1 IKSKSP
7 SMKDERASMPRV
19 RIAVIGSS
27 RVGKS
32 GKLVQQF
39 AITVSSLRRFYPSI
53 CLHYVFLSD
62 LLYRQTVP
70 INGTPVELEVI
81 DVSGSNSDKFPAEQ
95 IQWADACLLVYA
107 VTDRSSFEYATEV
120 LSALKRAPTGGS
132 PAHGPAGAAAPMP
145 LALLG
150 NKTDLDHLRQV
161 TTKEG
166 QAISA
171 AHGASFSEAS
181 VADNSGDLYRCV
193 DRLLAEVRTPQRT
206 RKFSVTKMLGSLIGG
221 SGNSQTNRSGSMV
234 ACPRVP
240 APARPPLAAAAP

>member
-1 IKSKSP
+1 
-7 SMKDERASMPRV
+7 MRDERSSTPRV

-32 GKLVQQF
+32 ALIVRYL
-39 AITVSSLRRFYPSI
+39 TRRYIGEYHSNT
-53 CLHYVFLSD
+53 D

-81 DVSGSNSDKFPAEQ
+81 DVSGSNSDKFPTEQ
-95 IQWADACLLVYA
+95 IQWADACLLVYS

-120 LSALKRAPTGGS
+120 LSALKRAPPNGGS
-132 PAHGPAGAAAPMP
+132 PAHSAGGAAAQMP

-161 TTKEG
+161 PTKEG
-166 QAISA
+166 QTLSA
-171 AHGASFSEAS
+171 TYGASFSEAS

-193 DRLLAEVRTPQRT
+193 DKLLAEVRTPQRT

-221 SGNSQTNRSGSMV
+221 TTNSAHTSRSGSMV

-240 APARPPLAAAAP
+240 APSRPALAAAAP

>member
-1 IKSKSP
+1 
-7 SMKDERASMPRV
+7 MRDERAGPPRV

-32 GKLVQQF
+32 ALIVRYL
-39 AITVSSLRRFYPSI
+39 TRRYIGEYHSNT
-53 CLHYVFLSD
+53 D
-62 LLYRQTVP
+62 LLYKQTVP
-70 INGTPVELEVI
+70 INGMPVELEVI
-81 DVSGSNSDKFPAEQ
+81 DVSGSNTDKFPAEQ
-95 IQWADACLLVYA
+95 IQWADACLLVYS

-120 LSALKRAPTGGS
+120 LNTLKKNPPHGS
-132 PAHGPAGAAAPMP
+132 PAHGAPSAAMP

-161 TTKEG
+161 PTKEG
-166 QAISA
+166 QAMSQ

-193 DRLLAEVRTPQRT
+193 DRLLADVRLPQRT
-206 RKFSVTKMLGSLIGG
+206 RKFSVTKMLGSLIGTTTNS
-221 SGNSQTNRSGSMV
+221 SGTSRSGSVV

-240 APARPPLAAAAP
+240 APSRPPLAAAAP

>member
-1 IKSKSP
+1 
-7 SMKDERASMPRV
+7 MRDERASTPRV

-32 GKLVQQF
+32 ALIVRYL
-39 AITVSSLRRFYPSI
+39 TRRYIGEYHSNT
-53 CLHYVFLSD
+53 D

-70 INGTPVELEVI
+70 INGMPVELEVI
-81 DVSGSNSDKFPAEQ
+81 DVSGSNADKFPAEQ
-95 IQWADACLLVYA
+95 IQWADACLLVYS
-107 VTDRSSFEYATEV
+107 VTDRNSFEYATEV
-120 LSALKRAPTGGS
+120 LNTLKRSPPQGS
-132 PAHGPAGAAAPMP
+132 PAHGPTPSPSTMP

-161 TTKEG
+161 PTKEG
-166 QAISA
+166 QAVSA

-193 DRLLAEVRTPQRT
+193 DRLLAEVRMPQRT

-221 SGNSQTNRSGSMV
+221 ATNSSPASRSGSVV

-240 APARPPLAAAAP
+240 APSRPPLAAAAP

>member
-1 IKSKSP
+1 MNKLRAQVSAI
-7 SMKDERASMPRV
+7 MRDERASPPRV

-32 GKLVQQF
+32 ALIVRYL
-39 AITVSSLRRFYPSI
+39 TRRYIGEYHSNT
-53 CLHYVFLSD
+53 D

-70 INGTPVELEVI
+70 INGTPIELEVI
-81 DVSGSNSDKFPAEQ
+81 DVSGSNPDKFPAEQ
-95 IQWADACLLVYA
+95 IQWADACLLVYS

-120 LSALKRAPTGGS
+120 LTALKRTPPNSS
-132 PAHGPAGAAAPMP
+132 PSHGPASTTSSMP

-161 TTKEG
+161 PTKEG
-166 QAISA
+166 QAVSA
-171 AHGASFSEAS
+171 SHGASFSEAS

-221 SGNSQTNRSGSMV
+221 ATNTNQTTRSGSMV

>member
-1 IKSKSP
+1 
-7 SMKDERASMPRV
+7 MLHR
-19 RIAVIGSS
+19 
-27 RVGKS
+27 
-32 GKLVQQF
+32 
-39 AITVSSLRRFYPSI
+39 RRFHLNCNCISRKPSRLALI
-53 CLHYVFLSD
+53 VRYLTRRYIGEYHSNTD

-81 DVSGSNSDKFPAEQ
+81 DVSGSNSDKFPTEQ

-120 LSALKRAPTGGS
+120 LSALKRPPSNGS
-132 PAHGPAGAAAPMP
+132 PAHGPAGAATTMP

-166 QAISA
+166 QTIST

-181 VADNSGDLYRCV
+181 VADNSGDLYRAV

-206 RKFSVTKMLGSLIGG
+206 RKFSVTKMLGSLIG
-221 SGNSQTNRSGSMV
+221 SAASNNQTNRSGSVV

-240 APARPPLAAAAP
+240 APTRPQLVAAAP

>member
-1 IKSKSP
+1 
-7 SMKDERASMPRV
+7 MRDERTNLPRV

-32 GKLVQQF
+32 ALIVRYL
-39 AITVSSLRRFYPSI
+39 TRRYIGEYHSNT
-53 CLHYVFLSD
+53 D

-81 DVSGSNSDKFPAEQ
+81 DVSGSNPDKFPKEQ
-95 IQWADACLLVYA
+95 IQWADAVLLVYS
-107 VTDRSSFEYATEV
+107 VTDKESFAYATRV
-120 LSALKRAPTGGS
+120 LATLRNTLALPSGNS
-132 PAHGPAGAAAPMP
+132 PAHVPGHSTTSSMP

-150 NKTDLDHLRQV
+150 NKTDLDHLRTV
-161 TTKEG
+161 STKEG
-166 QAISA
+166 QDASA

-193 DRLLAEVRTPQRT
+193 DRLLSDVRAPLRT
-206 RKFSVTKMLGSLIGG
+206 RKFSVTKMLGSLIGNATNNA
-221 SGNSQTNRSGSMV
+221 STNRSGSMV

-240 APARPPLAAAAP
+240 SRPPLAAAAP

>member
-1 IKSKSP
+1 
-7 SMKDERASMPRV
+7 MRDERASLPRV
-19 RIAVIGSS
+19 RVAVLGSS
-27 RVGKS
+27 RVGK
-32 GKLVQQF
+32 
-39 AITVSSLRRFYPSI
+39 
-53 CLHYVFLSD
+53 SD

-95 IQWADACLLVYA
+95 IQWADACLVVYS

-120 LSALKRAPTGGS
+120 LTALRRTPTSGS
-132 PAHGPAGAAAPMP
+132 PAHGPAGASAPMP

-161 TTKEG
+161 TTTDG
-166 QAISA
+166 QSASA
-171 AHGASFSEAS
+171 AHNASFSEAS

-193 DRLLAEVRTPQRT
+193 DRLLAEVRTPLRT

-221 SGNSQTNRSGSMV
+221 TTNNSQASRSGSMV

-240 APARPPLAAAAP
+240 TPARPPLAAAAP

>member
-1 IKSKSP
+1 
-7 SMKDERASMPRV
+7 MRDERANLPRV

-32 GKLVQQF
+32 ALIVRYL
-39 AITVSSLRRFYPSI
+39 TRRYIGEYHSNT
-53 CLHYVFLSD
+53 D

-120 LSALKRAPTGGS
+120 LEALKRSPQPGS
-132 PAHGPAGAAAPMP
+132 PAHGPAGSPAAMP
-145 LALLG
+145 IALLG

-161 TTKEG
+161 STKEG
-166 QAISA
+166 QSISA

-193 DRLLAEVRTPQRT
+193 DRLLTEVRAPQRT

-221 SGNSQTNRSGSMV
+221 ANNTSPTSRSGSMV

-240 APARPPLAAAAP
+240 TPTRAPLAAAAP

>member
-1 IKSKSP
+1 
-7 SMKDERASMPRV
+7 MRDERACPPRV

-32 GKLVQQF
+32 ALIVRYL
-39 AITVSSLRRFYPSI
+39 TRRYIGEYHSNT
-53 CLHYVFLSD
+53 D

-81 DVSGSNSDKFPAEQ
+81 DVSGSNLDTFPTEQ
-95 IQWADACLLVYA
+95 IQWADACLLVYS
-107 VTDRSSFEYATEV
+107 VTDRSSFEYATDI
-120 LSALKRAPTGGS
+120 LNTLKKTPVNGS
-132 PAHGPAGAAAPMP
+132 PAHGAAATTCMP

-161 TTKEG
+161 PTKEG
-166 QAISA
+166 QAMSTL
-171 AHGASFSEAS
+171 HGASFSEAS

-193 DRLLAEVRTPQRT
+193 DRLLTEVRMPQRT

-221 SGNSQTNRSGSMV
+221 TTNNNQATRGSMV

-240 APARPPLAAAAP
+240 APSRPPLAAAAP

>member
-1 IKSKSP
+1 MKEERSSP
-7 SMKDERASMPRV
+7 QRV

-32 GKLVQQF
+32 ALIVRYL
-39 AITVSSLRRFYPSI
+39 TRRYIGEYHSNT
-53 CLHYVFLSD
+53 D

-70 INGTPVELEVI
+70 INGNSIELEVI
-81 DVSGSNSDKFPAEQ
+81 DVSGSSLDKFPAEQ
-95 IQWADACLLVYA
+95 IQWADACLLVYS
-107 VTDRSSFEYATEV
+107 VTDRSSFEYAVDILNT
-120 LSALKRAPTGGS
+120 LKASSLQGS
-132 PAHGPAGAAAPMP
+132 PAHGASPAAMP
-145 LALLG
+145 VALLA

-161 TTKEG
+161 PFKEG

-221 SGNSQTNRSGSMV
+221 STNNNQLPRGSVV

-240 APARPPLAAAAP
+240 APSRPPLAAAAP

>member
-1 IKSKSP
+1 
-7 SMKDERASMPRV
+7 MRDERASLPRV
-19 RIAVIGSS
+19 RVAVLGSS

-32 GKLVQQF
+32 ALIVRYL
-39 AITVSSLRRFYPSI
+39 TRRYIGEYHSNT
-53 CLHYVFLSD
+53 D

-95 IQWADACLLVYA
+95 IQWADACLVVYS

-120 LSALKRAPTGGS
+120 LTALRRTPTSGS
-132 PAHGPAGAAAPMP
+132 PAHGPAGASAPMP

-161 TTKEG
+161 TTTDG
-166 QAISA
+166 QSASA
-171 AHGASFSEAS
+171 AHNASFSEAS

-193 DRLLAEVRTPQRT
+193 DRLLAEVRTPLRT

-221 SGNSQTNRSGSMV
+221 TTNNSQASRSGSMV

-240 APARPPLAAAAP
+240 TPARPPLAAAAP

>member
-1 IKSKSP
+1 
-7 SMKDERASMPRV
+7 MKDERASMQRV

-32 GKLVQQF
+32 ALIVRYL
-39 AITVSSLRRFYPSI
+39 TRRYIGEYHSNT
-53 CLHYVFLSD
+53 D

-132 PAHGPAGAAAPMP
+132 PAHAPAGGAAAPMP

-221 SGNSQTNRSGSMV
+221 GGNTQTTRSGSMV

>member
-1 IKSKSP
+1 MRDERTSP
-7 SMKDERASMPRV
+7 SRV

-32 GKLVQQF
+32 ALIVRYL
-39 AITVSSLRRFYPSI
+39 TRRYIGEYHSNT
-53 CLHYVFLSD
+53 D

-70 INGTPVELEVI
+70 INGTPIELEVI
-81 DVSGSNSDKFPAEQ
+81 DVSGSNPDKIPTEQ
-95 IQWADACLLVYA
+95 IQWADACLLVYS

-120 LSALKRAPTGGS
+120 LNLLKKPTHHGS
-132 PAHGPAGAAAPMP
+132 PAHGPGTTTSGMP

-161 TTKEG
+161 PTKEG
-166 QAISA
+166 QAVSA
-171 AHGASFSEAS
+171 AAGASFSEAS
-181 VADNSGDLYRCV
+181 VADNSGDLYRCM
-193 DRLLAEVRTPQRT
+193 DRLLSEVRTPQRT

-221 SGNSQTNRSGSMV
+221 ATNNNQATRGSVV

-240 APARPPLAAAAP
+240 TPSRPPLAAAAP

>member
-1 IKSKSP
+1 
-7 SMKDERASMPRV
+7 MRDERASPPRV

-32 GKLVQQF
+32 ALIVRYL
-39 AITVSSLRRFYPSI
+39 TRRYIGEYHSNT
-53 CLHYVFLSD
+53 D

-70 INGTPVELEVI
+70 INGTPIELEVI
-81 DVSGSNSDKFPAEQ
+81 DVSGSNADKFPAEQ
-95 IQWADACLLVYA
+95 IQWADACLLVYS
-107 VTDRSSFEYATEV
+107 VTDRSSFDYATEV
-120 LSALKRAPTGGS
+120 LNTLKRTPTNGS
-132 PAHGPAGAAAPMP
+132 PAHGPGASPSTMP

-161 TTKEG
+161 PTKEG
-166 QAISA
+166 QAVSA

-221 SGNSQTNRSGSMV
+221 ATNNSPTTRSGSVV

-240 APARPPLAAAAP
+240 APSRPPLAAAAP

>member
-1 IKSKSP
+1 
-7 SMKDERASMPRV
+7 MRDERASLPRV

-32 GKLVQQF
+32 ALIVRYL
-39 AITVSSLRRFYPSI
+39 TRRYIGEYHSNT
-53 CLHYVFLSD
+53 D

-107 VTDRSSFEYATEV
+107 VTDRNSFEYATQV
-120 LSALKRAPTGGS
+120 LEALKRTPTNGS
-132 PAHGPAGAAAPMP
+132 PAHTPASTPANMP

-161 TTKEG
+161 STKEG
-166 QAISA
+166 QTVSA

-221 SGNSQTNRSGSMV
+221 AANNNLGNRSGSVV

-240 APARPPLAAAAP
+240 TPTRPPLAAAAP

>member
-1 IKSKSP
+1 
-7 SMKDERASMPRV
+7 MKDERASPPRV
-19 RIAVIGSS
+19 RVAVLGSS

-32 GKLVQQF
+32 ALIVRYL
-39 AITVSSLRRFYPSI
+39 TRRYIGEYHSNT
-53 CLHYVFLSD
+53 D
-62 LLYRQTVP
+62 LLYRQTVQ
-70 INGTPVELEVI
+70 INSSPVELEVI

-95 IQWADACLLVYA
+95 IQWADACLVVYS

-120 LSALKRAPTGGS
+120 LKALRRAPATAS
-132 PAHGPAGAAAPMP
+132 PAHGPSGATTPMP

-161 TTKEG
+161 TTQDG
-166 QAISA
+166 QTISA
-171 AHGASFSEAS
+171 AHNASFSEAS

-193 DRLLAEVRTPQRT
+193 DRLLAEVRTPIRT

-221 SGNSQTNRSGSMV
+221 ATNNSQASRSGSMV

-240 APARPPLAAAAP
+240 TPSRPPLAAAAP

>member
-1 IKSKSP
+1 
-7 SMKDERASMPRV
+7 MRDERASPPRV
-19 RIAVIGSS
+19 RVAVIGSS

-32 GKLVQQF
+32 ALIVRYL
-39 AITVSSLRRFYPSI
+39 TRRYIGEYHSNT
-53 CLHYVFLSD
+53 D

-70 INGTPVELEVI
+70 INGMPIELEVI
-81 DVSGSNSDKFPAEQ
+81 DVSGSNADKFPAEQ
-95 IQWADACLLVYA
+95 IQWADACLLVYS

-120 LSALKRAPTGGS
+120 LNTLKRTPTNGS
-132 PAHGPAGAAAPMP
+132 PAHGPSTSPSTMP

-161 TTKEG
+161 PTKEG
-166 QAISA
+166 QAVSA

-221 SGNSQTNRSGSMV
+221 ATNNSPANRSGSVV

-240 APARPPLAAAAP
+240 APSRPPLAAAAP

>member
-1 IKSKSP
+1 
-7 SMKDERASMPRV
+7 MKDERASLPRV

-32 GKLVQQF
+32 ALIVRYL
-39 AITVSSLRRFYPSI
+39 TRRYIGEYHSNT
-53 CLHYVFLSD
+53 D

-181 VADNSGDLYRCV
+181 VADNSGDLYRAV

-221 SGNSQTNRSGSMV
+221 ATNNSQTNRSGSVV